1 MRRMHPTQPTVH
13 PRARPRRRLRIMAL
27 RSAGA
32 YPDNEHLSVAR
43 LSRRCLSEVGDYA
56 LLHVSPYW
64 ANHRQRKPQCLCVRY
79 VSAINWPSPR
89 GRATAPSRHQPLT
102 LAVDLVPMAME
113 SDALH
118 ASILS
123 LASAHMSL
131 TNNELS
137 TVALQVRSTALQSLR
152 TAVETAMTRGAS
164 HETNAAACLT
174 LVIGEV
180 CVGNFGSWH
189 NHLNAARHII
199 QSAVTSSSNGTA
211 LHGTDAFRGSSE
223 GRWLLRNFAYHDIIG
238 SVTMRRRPLVDPAY
252 LNGITDVVD
261 SYLGVAT
268 GLLIHIGRVSLFA
281 ADLRQREQES
291 SEFVI
296 RESDSLGWTALE
308 HDLWAWECPQE
319 TRQVFIDMAL
329 AYKYASIILLYRI
342 ARRHPSLKARAN
354 AGSSYTQADI
364 AAATE
369 SISAIIENLVNK
381 TLAQVEYISVGTFA
395 EAGVLFPLFIAGG
408 ETARDDQIEMI
419 RSRLRLTLEKRKFQN
434 ISQALDVLEA
444 VWARRQNPQPG
455 ARVEWEQ
462 VLDDSRAELIL
473 T

>member
-1 MRRMHPTQPTVH
+1 
-13 PRARPRRRLRIMAL
+13 
-27 RSAGA
+27 
-32 YPDNEHLSVAR
+32 
-43 LSRRCLSEVGDYA
+43 
-56 LLHVSPYW
+56 
-64 ANHRQRKPQCLCVRY
+64 
-79 VSAINWPSPR
+79 
-89 GRATAPSRHQPLT
+89 
-102 LAVDLVPMAME
+102 MAME

-137 TVALQVRSTALQSLR
+137 TVALQVRSIALQSLR

-199 QSAVTSSSNGTA
+199 QSAVTSTSTGTA
-211 LHGTDAFRGSSE
+211 LHGTDAFRGTSE

-261 SYLGVAT
+261 SYLGIAT
-268 GLLIHIGRVSLFA
+268 GLLTHVGRVSVFA
-281 ADLRQREQES
+281 ADLRQREQAARDITIGDDDALS
-291 SEFVI
+291 
-296 RESDSLGWTALE
+296 WTALE
-308 HDLWAWECPQE
+308 HDLWAWQWPQE

-329 AYKYASIILLYRI
+329 AYKYATLILLYRI
-342 ARRHPSLKARAN
+342 ARRYPSLKARAN
-354 AGSSYTQADI
+354 AGSSYKPADV
-364 AAATE
+364 ATATE
-369 SISAIIENLVNK
+369 SISAIIESLVNK
-381 TLAQVEYISVGTFA
+381 TLAQVEYISVDTYA
-395 EAGVLFPLFIAGG
+395 EAGVLFPLFVAGG
-408 ETARDDQIEMI
+408 ETSRHDQIETI
-419 RSRLRLTLEKRKFQN
+419 RSRLLLTLEKRKFQN
-434 ISQALDVLEA
+434 ISQALGVLEA
-444 VWARRQNPQPG
+444 VWARRQNPEPG